1 MIGIGIDTGGTC
13 TDAVAFDMVEGRIL
27 ASAKSQTTHDHLEIG
42 IGSSLDKLPEELL
55 HQASF
60 LALSTTLATNACV
73 ENKGGKVFMI
83 FIGVSEKVV
92 RYSYRE
98 YGFESLDDILF
109 VEGNAKEH
117 TEPGWD
123 LFEMEI
129 TERLSAYD
137 SVAIA
142 QMNAEEN
149 DGAYEQKAAEL
160 IRKQSTIPVV
170 CAYHLFHD
178 RNVIQRGASALLNA
192 RLLPV
197 IDEFLE
203 AVRCS
208 MRLRNLNCPVVIM
221 RSDGSL
227 MNETYAR
234 NHPVETL
241 LCGPAASVMG
251 GAYLGHY
258 PKSVIIDMGG
268 TTSDIALVKENLPVR
283 AENGIQIGSWRTFV
297 KGLYVDTFGLGG
309 DSEICYHES
318 ELFLSD
324 RRVMP
329 LCILAAQYPDIF
341 RVLDNLDEDYWKGHS
356 KPMYS
361 FYIKQKDIVGNP
373 RYTEEEQMLVKL
385 LEHGP
390 LSLAETAHALHTDV
404 YRLNLQRLEDEGIIL
419 RSGLTPTDMMCI
431 RGDFTLYDAKASR
444 LAAAFL
450 AKSTHH
456 TEAEIPSLV
465 YELVEKKLYK
475 NIVRILLEDRFRRNK
490 SYVYTD
496 EIDLL
501 VEDCF
506 QLSKSK
512 LSQKGEEGSNHLIQ
526 TLFQSD
532 AVLVG
537 VGAPIH
543 VFLPE
548 VAKLLGTT
556 CFIPPE
562 AGVTNALGAVIGD
575 IRAEVVIQIKANYE
589 MNSEEEAKS
598 GYYVYGVKEPQ
609 IFEKYEEALAY
620 AKENGEAA
628 ARKKAL
634 ERGAVEI
641 SNVLFR
647 EEQQNAMAYG
657 MNLFLGSEV
666 HVEAVG
672 KMGFTA

>member
-13 TDAVAFDMVEGRIL
+13 TDAVAFDMKQGIIL
-27 ASAKSQTTHDHLEIG
+27 ASAKSQTTHDHLEQG
-42 IGSSLDKLPEELL
+42 IGNSLDKLPEELL

-73 ENKGGKVFMI
+73 ENKGGRVFMI

-92 RYSYRE
+92 RRSYRD

-109 VEGNAKEH
+109 VEGNAREH

-129 TERLSAYD
+129 TERLSSYD

-149 DGAYEQKAAEL
+149 GGAYEQKAAEL
-160 IRKQSTIPVV
+160 IRKHSAIPVV

-208 MRLRNLNCPVVIM
+208 MRLRNLDLPVVIM

-227 MNETYAR
+227 MNESYAR
-234 NHPVETL
+234 SHPVETL

-268 TTSDIALVKENLPVR
+268 TTSDIALVRHNLPVR
-283 AENGIQIGSWRTFV
+283 AENGIQIGNWRTFV

-309 DSEICYHES
+309 DSEICYRED
-318 ELFLSD
+318 ELFLSE

-329 LCILAAQYPDIF
+329 LCILAEQYPEIF
-341 RVLDNLDEDYWKGHS
+341 RILDNLDDDYWKGHS

-361 FYIKQKDIVGNP
+361 FYIRQKDISDNP
-373 RYTEEEQMLVKL
+373 RYSEEEQYLVQL
-385 LEHGP
+385 LEQGP
-390 LSLAETAHALHTDV
+390 LSLAETASALHTDL
-404 YRLNLQRLEDEGIIL
+404 YKLNLQRLEDEGIIL

-431 RGDFTLYDAKASR
+431 KGDFTLYDAKASR

-456 TEAEIPSLV
+456 TPKEIPDLV
-465 YELVEKKLYK
+465 YELVEKKLFK
-475 NIVRILLEDRFRRNK
+475 NLIRILLEDRFRKNK
-490 SYVYTD
+490 QYRYTD

-501 VEDCF
+501 AEEYF
-506 QLSKSK
+506 HLSRQS
-512 LSQKGEEGSNHLIQ
+512 SEESEHLIQ
-526 TLFQSD
+526 PLFHSD
-532 AVLVG
+532 AVLIG

-548 VAKLLGTT
+548 VAKLLSTT
-556 CFIPPE
+556 YFVPSE

-575 IRAEVVIQIKANYE
+575 IRAEEIVQIKASYE
-589 MNSEEEAKS
+589 MNSEEETQS
-598 GYYVYGVKEPQ
+598 GYYVYGNGQPK
-609 IFEKYEEALAY
+609 IFESYEEAVVY
-620 AKENGEAA
+620 AKQIGETAGRA
-628 ARKKAL
+628 KAL
-634 ERGAVEI
+634 ERGAMEI

-647 EEQQNAMAYG
+647 EEQQNAMVYG
-657 MNLFLGSEV
+657 MNMLLGAQI
-666 HVEAVG
+666 HVEVIG
-672 KMGFTA
+672 KMGFGQ